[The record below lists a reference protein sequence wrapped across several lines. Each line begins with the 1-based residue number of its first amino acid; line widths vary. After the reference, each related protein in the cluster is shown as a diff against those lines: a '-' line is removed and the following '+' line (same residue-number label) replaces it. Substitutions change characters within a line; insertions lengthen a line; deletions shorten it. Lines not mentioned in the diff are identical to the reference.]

1 VLLAGFLIILTHQS
15 KMKKILLAAILVIA
29 FILAWFIWNSLGPSN
44 SFKGKTATI
53 YIPSLNPTRY
63 MVMGQ
68 LKENDVLASPFVF
81 EFLASRIGYWDNIKP
96 GKYSFDKG
104 TSTLNILRKLKNG
117 SQTPVRIVIN
127 KFRTREDLA
136 GYLGRQ
142 MEADSLDVLKF
153 FNNPDSTRR
162 FGLDTNNIITAIIP
176 NTYTMYWNTP
186 APKFLRRLYSE
197 REEFWNKERMAKLE
211 KTGLTKES
219 AYILAS
225 IIEEETIKQ
234 DEKPVIASVYLN
246 RMKKNMNLGADPT
259 VKFAL
264 RNFALKRITI
274 KHIRESGSSPYNT
287 YLNKGLPPGPI
298 CTPSIKSIDAAISPA
313 ETDYLF
319 FCAKADFSG
328 YHSFASNEQDH
339 FRNARAYQKVLDSLL
354 IK

>member
-1 VLLAGFLIILTHQS
+1 
-15 KMKKILLAAILVIA
+15 MKKILLAAILVIA
-29 FILAWFIWNSLGPSN
+29 FILAWFTWNTIGPST
-44 SFKGKTATI
+44 SFEGKTATV
-53 YIPSLNPTRY
+53 YIPSSNPTKNI
-63 MVMGQ
+63 VMEQ

-81 EFLASRIGYWDNIKP
+81 EFLASRFGYWDNIKP
-96 GKYSFDKG
+96 GKYVFDKG

-142 MEADSLDVLKF
+142 METDSIDVLNF
-153 FNNPDSTRR
+153 FNSPDSTRI
-162 FGLDTNNIITAIIP
+162 FGLDTNNIVTAIIP

-197 REEFWNKERMAKLE
+197 REEFWNEERMAKLR
-211 KTGLTKES
+211 KAGLTKES

-225 IIEEETIKQ
+225 IIEEETNKH

-264 RNFALKRITI
+264 RDFALKRITL

-339 FRNARAYQKVLDSLL
+339 FRNARAYQKALDSLL